1 MEHLELIKK
10 NGTVRIPSIFMLENF
25 EKISIFLG
33 RAEEAECTVI
43 FENEDIKVVPHETPT
58 EVRAKLHIYSNLIG
72 NREIANAYFR
82 YLGNL
87 AEMTW
92 DNVKGE

>member
-10 NGTVRIPSIFMLENF
+10 NGTVRIPSIFMFENF
-25 EKISIFLG
+25 EDITIFLC
-33 RAEEAECTVI
+33 RAAEAGCTVI
-43 FENEDIKVVPHETPT
+43 FVNEDIEVLPHGTPT
-58 EVRAKLHIYSNLIG
+58 EVRVKLHIYSNIIG

-87 AEMTW
+87 EEMSW
-92 DNVKGE
+92 DNVRSE

>member
-1 MEHLELIKK
+1 MECLKHIVK
-10 NGTVRIPSIFMLENF
+10 NGVVRIPSIFMLENF
-25 EKISIFLG
+25 EKISIFLA

-43 FENEDIKVVPHETPT
+43 FENEDIKVVPHGTPT
-58 EVRAKLHIYSNLIG
+58 EVRTKLHIYSNIIG

-92 DNVKGE
+92 DNVKVE